1 MRPLLILS
9 ALLAFGQLHA
19 QKAFPRI
26 EGQTAEGRTVVL
38 PEAAPRKYT
47 LIGMAYGQKA
57 QPLLE
62 DWYEPAYLRFVAK
75 HGLFAGLYDVRVF
88 FVPLF
93 VGANK
98 AAYEPSL
105 AKFRRSAS
113 PEVVD
118 LVVFA
123 KAELEL
129 LQAELDMTDKA
140 LPYIFVL
147 DEQGRIVHRTQGGFT
162 EEKLEAIEEL
172 LLQ

>member
-1 MRPLLILS
+1 MRSILFLL
-9 ALLAFGQLHA
+9 ALLALTPGRA
-19 QKAFPRI
+19 QTAFPRI
-26 EGQTAEGRTVVL
+26 EGLTAKGRTVVL

-47 LIGMAYGQKA
+47 IIGMAYGQKA

-93 VGANK
+93 VGVNQ

-105 AKFRRSAS
+105 AKFRRSAA

-123 KAELEL
+123 KAEVEL
-129 LQAELDMTDKA
+129 LQAELNMTDKS

-147 DEQGRIVHRTQGGFT
+147 DEQGRIVHRTQGAFT
-162 EEKLEAIEEL
+162 EEKLEAIEEVL
-172 LLQ
+172 MQ

>member
-1 MRPLLILS
+1 
-9 ALLAFGQLHA
+9 
-19 QKAFPRI
+19 
-26 EGQTAEGRTVVL
+26 
-38 PEAAPRKYT
+38 
-47 LIGMAYGQKA
+47 MAYGQKA

-118 LVVFA
+118 LVFDGLRTMRRAPVGKTISW
-123 KAELEL
+123 KA
-129 LQAELDMTDKA
+129 T
-140 LPYIFVL
+140 
-147 DEQGRIVHRTQGGFT
+147 R
-162 EEKLEAIEEL
+162 
-172 LLQ
+172 